1 LSVNRDK
8 VVAVGS
14 DVTTVGRTLET
25 LIGGRRVTRF
35 ERGAEQYDVILQ
47 AERSERSRPADL
59 ARGFVRGA
67 GGEMVSLANVVDVQ
81 ETVAPPELNHFNK
94 LRAARIQAILRPG
107 ASVGGAIDRVERIVR
122 EEAPS
127 GLQVDYAGTSR
138 EFKESGQALLV
149 TFVLAVIFIYLVL
162 AAQFESWVDPFI
174 ILLSVPLALTGG
186 LLAQKLTGGSL
197 NIYSQI
203 GLITLVGLVSKHG
216 ILIVDFANRLQ
227 AEGRGRLEAVVEAA
241 SLRLRPILMTTGAMV
256 IGAVPLALASGAGA
270 QSRQQIG
277 WVIVGGMSLGTLL
290 TLFVVPTV
298 YSLIG
303 RRMGAAPLP
312 AA

>member
-1 LSVNRDK
+1 M
-8 VVAVGS
+8 
-14 DVTTVGRTLET
+14 
-25 LIGGRRVTRF
+25 IGGRKVTRF
-35 ERGAEQYDVILQ
+35 KRGADQYDVILQ

-59 ARGFVRGA
+59 ASGYVRGT
-67 GGEMVSLANVVDVQ
+67 GGTMVSLANLVDVE

-94 LRAARIQAILRPG
+94 LRSARVQAILKPG
-107 ASVGGAIDRVERIVR
+107 SSVGDAIDRAERAVR

-127 GLQVDYAGTSR
+127 GIQVDYAGISR
-138 EFKESGQALLV
+138 EFRESGRALLV
-149 TFVLAVIFIYLVL
+149 TFVLALLFIYLVL

-186 LLAQKLTGGSL
+186 LLAQKLSGGSL

-227 AEGRGRLEAVVEAA
+227 RDGRERLEAVVEAA
-241 SLRLRPILMTTGAMV
+241 TLRLRPILMTTAAMIFGA
-256 IGAVPLALASGAGA
+256 IPLAVATGAGA
-270 QSRQQIG
+270 QSRRQIG
-277 WVIVGGMSLGTLL
+277 WVIVGGMAVGTML

-303 RRMGAAPLP
+303 RRLP
-312 AA
+312 RQAQV